1 VRRSLQRVGAVVVLL
16 VLSAA
21 WIAAGP
27 VALHMAVHD
36 HEQDHADEVE
46 HRALDVELAQHGHA
60 HGEETPAHDHPVI
73 GNAAFVTHRV
83 TSMALPIADAP
94 GALLPPEPGPRLLS
108 LAAPVPSPPPRHRT
122 HAVLRI

>member
-1 VRRSLQRVGAVVVLL
+1 MRRSLQRVGAVVVLL
-16 VLSAA
+16 VLSAG

-27 VALHMAVHD
+27 VALHMALHEHEHD
-36 HEQDHADEVE
+36 DGDEVE

-60 HGEETPAHDHPVI
+60 HGEETPAHDHPVV

-83 TSMALPIADAP
+83 TSMGLPIAEAP
-94 GALLPPEPGPRLLS
+94 GAQFPLEPGLRLLS